1 MSIISKSSNL
11 VFFLLYSDL
20 KIGRF
25 EGGVPMY
32 HTLNSGNR
40 VVSNY
45 LDKTHTDKL
54 MWYTYHFKAYLKK
67 KDVFIHYKH

>member
-32 HTLNSGNR
+32 HTLNR
-40 VVSNY
+40 DVSNS
-45 LDKTHTDKL
+45 LDKTHLDRL
-54 MWYTYHFKAYLKK
+54 M
-67 KDVFIHYKH
+67 